1 MKILFMGTPEIA
13 ATCLNGLLSAHLDV
27 VGVVTQPDKPRGRGF
42 TLTPP
47 PVKVLAEAHNIPV
60 YQPEKLRTE
69 EFENTLK
76 EIAPD
81 LIVVVA
87 YGKILPP
94 FVLETPTYGCINVH
108 VSLLP
113 RWRGAAPMQRAIMAG
128 DKETGITIMYMAEG
142 LDTGD
147 IICYEKFPIEETDT
161 FETIHDKSA
170 SLGATLLP
178 SVIASIEAGTATR
191 TPQDDALA
199 TYAQKI
205 EKEECEINFALP
217 AKILDPIL
225 RGLTPIPLPFTFLP
239 NGRMLKVL
247 SARPVKGKGEVG
259 TILSL
264 DETGEGGIVVACGED
279 ALCITRVRPEGKGSM
294 SAADFIRGRGVH
306 VGERLGR

>member
-1 MKILFMGTPEIA
+1 MRILFMGTPEIA
-13 ATCLNGLLSAHLDV
+13 ATCLQGLLNANLDV
-27 VGVVTQPDKPRGRGF
+27 VGVVTQPDKPKGRGF

-47 PVKVLAEAHNIPV
+47 PVKVLAEEHGIPV
-60 YQPEKLRTE
+60 YQPEKIRTE
-69 EFENTLK
+69 EFEKTLK

-94 FVLETPTYGCINVH
+94 FVLETPSYGCINVH

-147 IICYEKFPIEETDT
+147 IICCEKFPIGDTDT
-161 FETIHDKSA
+161 FETVHDKSA
-170 SLGATLLP
+170 ELGARLLP
-178 SVIASIEAGTATR
+178 RVIASMEDGTITR
-191 TPQDDALA
+191 TPQDDSLA
-199 TYAQKI
+199 TYAAKI
-205 EKEECEINFALP
+205 EKEECEIDFALP
-217 AKILDPIL
+217 AKVLDPIL

-239 NGRMLKVL
+239 NGKMLKVL
-247 SARPVKGKGEVG
+247 SARPVKGTGEAG
-259 TILSL
+259 TILTL
-264 DETGEGGIVVACGED
+264 DEAGEGGIVVACGED

-294 SAADFIRGRGVH
+294 SAADFIRGRQIH